1 LGQLALV
8 YAISTAPGI
17 RLARDTGES
26 QGASRKRRTVP
37 VCRIA
42 NKEECQ
48 MQLTEKH
55 KQYWNINLKISSV
68 LLVLWFVSTFVMGWF
83 ARELNEFTFLG
94 PLGFYM
100 SAQGSL
106 IIYVAIIWYYAHYM
120 NNLDKEYGVHE
131 GELD

>member
-1 LGQLALV
+1 
-8 YAISTAPGI
+8 
-17 RLARDTGES
+17 
-26 QGASRKRRTVP
+26 
-37 VCRIA
+37 
-42 NKEECQ
+42 

-55 KQYWNINLKISSV
+55 KQYWSINLRISTI
-68 LLVLWFVSTFVMGWF
+68 LLTIWFVATFVMGWF
-83 ARELNEFTFLG
+83 ARELNEITFIG

-131 GELD
+131 GELE